1 MRKADANEWAQSIL
15 SVFVKYVEEEQLRDV
30 DILIR
35 GMKELVHSYEAK
47 KKEHRSVQSQVCH
60 GNLAW
65 TTKFLS
71 SPDLSS
77 SVLFFIADSS
87 MDTVKEDSEYIGLRC
102 IICNA
107 SIQMEIRRGGN
118 LTRNTHVLKSHL
130 DSVHYGL
137 ATSVSSLYP
146 TMAHL
151 LKDYNWNNATSASDF
166 SFTEQKRIHSFFAKS
181 KEVPTTSEDKVPN
194 QKKTDDS
201 AQDKER
207 RVFLYQKDYK
217 GSSLSLENRMSSRWN
232 LYG

>member
-1 MRKADANEWAQSIL
+1 MRKDGAIDQAQSL
-15 SVFVKYVEEEQLRDV
+15 LHDYVKYVEEEQLRDV

-87 MDTVKEDSEYIGLRC
+87 MDTVKEDLEYVGLRC

-107 SIQMEIRRGGN
+107 SIQMEVKRGGK

-151 LKDYNWNNATSASDF
+151 LKDYNWSNATSASDF
-166 SFTEQKRIHSFFAKS
+166 SFTEQKRIHHFFAKS
-181 KEVPTTSEDKVPN
+181 RD
-194 QKKTDDS
+194 
-201 AQDKER
+201 
-207 RVFLYQKDYK
+207 F
-217 GSSLSLENRMSSRWN
+217 NRE
-232 LYG
+232 

>member
-1 MRKADANEWAQSIL
+1 MLSIRL
-15 SVFVKYVEEEQLRDV
+15 N
-30 DILIR
+30 
-35 GMKELVHSYEAK
+35 
-47 KKEHRSVQSQVCH
+47 QVCQ

-65 TTKFLS
+65 TTKSLS

-77 SVLFFIADSS
+77 SVLFFVADSS
-87 MDTVKEDSEYIGLRC
+87 VDTVKEDSEYVGLRC

-151 LKDYNWNNATSASDF
+151 LKDYNWSNATSASDF

-207 RVFLYQKDYK
+207 RVFLHQKDYK

>member
-1 MRKADANEWAQSIL
+1 M
-15 SVFVKYVEEEQLRDV
+15 

-35 GMKELVHSYEAK
+35 GMKEFVHSYEAK

-71 SPDLSS
+71 SPKLSS
-77 SVLFFIADSS
+77 SVLFFVADSS
-87 MDTVKEDSEYIGLRC
+87 MDTVKEDLEYVGLRC

-107 SIQMEIRRGGN
+107 SIQMEVKRGGK
-118 LTRNTHVLKSHL
+118 LTWNTHVLNSHL

-151 LKDYNWNNATSASDF
+151 LKDYNWSNATSASDF
-166 SFTEQKRIHSFFAKS
+166 SITEQKRIHHFFAKS

-207 RVFLYQKDYK
+207 RVFLYQKDY
-217 GSSLSLENRMSSRWN
+217 
-232 LYG
+232 

>member
-15 SVFVKYVEEEQLRDV
+15 SDFVKYVEEEQLLDV

-47 KKEHRSVQSQVCH
+47 KKEHRSVQSQVCQ

-65 TTKFLS
+65 TTNSLS
-71 SPDLSS
+71 SPKLSS
-77 SVLFFIADSS
+77 SVLFFVADKLL
-87 MDTVKEDSEYIGLRC
+87 DVVKEDSEYVGLRC

-107 SIQMEIRRGGN
+107 SIQMEVKRNGK

-146 TMAHL
+146 TMPHL
-151 LKDYNWNNATSASDF
+151 LKDYNWSNATSASAF
-166 SFTEQKRIHSFFAKS
+166 SFTEQKRIHHSLPRAEIS
-181 KEVPTTSEDKVPN
+181 TTSEDKVPN

-207 RVFLYQKDYK
+207 RVFLYQKDY
-217 GSSLSLENRMSSRWN
+217 
-232 LYG
+232 

>member
-1 MRKADANEWAQSIL
+1 MRKDGAIDQAQSL
-15 SVFVKYVEEEQLRDV
+15 LHDYVKYVEEEQLLDMDV
-30 DILIR
+30 LIR

-107 SIQMEIRRGGN
+107 SIQMEVKRGGK

-151 LKDYNWNNATSASDF
+151 LKDYNWSNATGESAF
-166 SFTEQKRIHSFFAKS
+166 SFTEQKRIHHFFVKS
-181 KEVPTTSEDKVPN
+181 RD
-194 QKKTDDS
+194 
-201 AQDKER
+201 
-207 RVFLYQKDYK
+207 F
-217 GSSLSLENRMSSRWN
+217 NRE
-232 LYG
+232 

>member
-1 MRKADANEWAQSIL
+1 MRKDGAIDQAQSIL
-15 SVFVKYVEEEQLRDV
+15 SDFVKYVEEEQLLDV

-77 SVLFFIADSS
+77 SVLFFVADSS
-87 MDTVKEDSEYIGLRC
+87 MDTVKEDLEYVGLRC

-107 SIQMEIRRGGN
+107 SIQMEVKRGGK
-118 LTRNTHVLKSHL
+118 LTRNTYVLKSHL

-146 TMAHL
+146 TTAHL
-151 LKDYNWNNATSASDF
+151 LKDYNWSNATGESAF
-166 SFTEQKRIHSFFAKS
+166 SFTEQKRIHHFFAKS
-181 KEVPTTSEDKVPN
+181 RD
-194 QKKTDDS
+194 
-201 AQDKER
+201 
-207 RVFLYQKDYK
+207 F
-217 GSSLSLENRMSSRWN
+217 NRE
-232 LYG
+232 

>member
-1 MRKADANEWAQSIL
+1 MRKDGAIDQAQSL
-15 SVFVKYVEEEQLRDV
+15 LHDYVMNVEEEQLLDMDV
-30 DILIR
+30 LIR

-47 KKEHRSVQSQVCH
+47 KEHRSVQSQVCQ

-65 TTKFLS
+65 TTNSLS
-71 SPDLSS
+71 SPKLSS
-77 SVLFFIADSS
+77 SVLFFVADKLL
-87 MDTVKEDSEYIGLRC
+87 DVVKEDSEYVGLRC

-107 SIQMEIRRGGN
+107 SIQMEVKRNGK

-146 TMAHL
+146 TMPHL
-151 LKDYNWNNATSASDF
+151 LKDYNWSNATGKSAF
-166 SFTEQKRIHSFFAKS
+166 SFTEQKRIHHSLPRAEIS
-181 KEVPTTSEDKVPN
+181 TTSEDKVPN

-207 RVFLYQKDYK
+207 RVFLYQKDY
-217 GSSLSLENRMSSRWN
+217 
-232 LYG
+232 